1 MLHGVQLSGLL
12 FPQQTK
18 FKKTQKYNKKK
29 IDGCPSTDTLPPVSS
44 LISAFS
50 NNPALFPPFQTVSL
64 SLASLEGKPEKDNV
78 VFLL

>member
-1 MLHGVQLSGLL
+1 MGYSYLDYCFHNKPNL
-12 FPQQTK
+12 K
-18 FKKTQKYNKKK
+18 KKTQKYNNKK

>member
-1 MLHGVQLSGLL
+1 MGYSYLDYCFHNKPNL
-12 FPQQTK
+12 
-18 FKKTQKYNKKK
+18 KKPKNTTKKK